1 MSKNDITGD
10 NLTSKAPNKA
20 YDDGWDRIFGKK
32 KKELKPYSND
42 GNSAEHV
49 EVRANWY
56 GEADVDEDAELSSE
70 FAHPAYTRYPH
81 LKDQKMK
88 QKAMTELNY
97 DGNEDRGRY
106 GEDESND

>member
-20 YDDGWDRIFGKK
+20 YDDGWDRIFGKE

-49 EVRANWY
+49 
-56 GEADVDEDAELSSE
+56 ELSSE

>member
-1 MSKNDITGD
+1 MGKNDITGD

-32 KKELKPYSND
+32 KTKEAH
-42 GNSAEHV
+42 AE
-49 EVRANWY
+49 EFNGERADWY
-56 GEADVDEDAELSSE
+56 GYSDTDEESELSSE

-81 LKDQKMK
+81 LKNQKMK

-106 GEDESND
+106 GEDESNG

>member
-1 MSKNDITGD
+1 MGKNDITGD
-10 NLTSKAPNKA
+10 SLTSKSPSKA

-32 KKELKPYSND
+32 KEQPKP
-42 GNSAEHV
+42 E
-49 EVRANWY
+49 RANWY
-56 GEADVDEDAELSSE
+56 GEADVDEDAESSSE

-81 LKDQKMK
+81 LKNQKMK
-88 QKAMTELNY
+88 QKSMTELNY

>member
-1 MSKNDITGD
+1 MGKNDITGD
-10 NLTSKAPNKA
+10 NLTSKSPSKA

-32 KKELKPYSND
+32 KRELKPYSND
-42 GNSAEHV
+42 GNSAEYV
-49 EVRANWY
+49 EERANWY
-56 GEADVDEDAELSSE
+56 GEAEVETYAMDSE

-81 LKDQKMK
+81 LKNQKMK

>member
-10 NLTSKAPNKA
+10 NLTSKAPSKA

-32 KKELKPYSND
+32 K
-42 GNSAEHV
+42 
-49 EVRANWY
+49 
-56 GEADVDEDAELSSE
+56 AELDSE

-81 LKDQKMK
+81 LKNQKMK
-88 QKAMTELNY
+88 QKSMTELNY

>member
-1 MSKNDITGD
+1 MGKNDITGD

-32 KKELKPYSND
+32 KSKEAH
-42 GNSAEHV
+42 AE
-49 EVRANWY
+49 EFNGERADWY
-56 GEADVDEDAELSSE
+56 GYADTDEDTKLDSE

-81 LKDQKMK
+81 LKNQKMK

-106 GEDESND
+106 GEDESNE

>member
-1 MSKNDITGD
+1 MGKNDITGD

-20 YDDGWDRIFGKK
+20 YDNGWDRIFGKK
-32 KKELKPYSND
+32 KKDEP
-42 GNSAEHV
+42 V
-49 EVRANWY
+49 EERANWY
-56 GEADVDEDAELSSE
+56 GEADKLDSE

-81 LKDQKMK
+81 LKNQKMK

>member
-10 NLTSKAPNKA
+10 SLTSKSPSKA

-49 EVRANWY
+49 ETYAT
-56 GEADVDEDAELSSE
+56 DSE

-81 LKDQKMK
+81 LKNQKMK
-88 QKAMTELNY
+88 QKSMTELNY

>member
-1 MSKNDITGD
+1 LSKNDITGD

-49 EVRANWY
+49 EERANWY
-56 GEADVDEDAELSSE
+56 GEPELSSE

>member
-1 MSKNDITGD
+1 MAIKNDITGD
-10 NLTSKAPNKA
+10 SLTSKASTKQ
-20 YDDGWDRIFGKK
+20 YDEGWDRIFGKK
-32 KKELKPYSND
+32 KAKKAHEEEFN
-42 GNSAEHV
+42 
-49 EVRANWY
+49 
-56 GEADVDEDAELSSE
+56 SE

-81 LKDQKMK
+81 LKNQKMK

>member
-1 MSKNDITGD
+1 LSKNDITGD
-10 NLTSKAPNKA
+10 SLTSKAPNKA
-20 YDDGWDRIFGKK
+20 YDDGWDRIFGNK
-32 KKELKPYSND
+32 KKEEP
-42 GNSAEHV
+42 
-49 EVRANWY
+49 
-56 GEADVDEDAELSSE
+56 ELSSE

-81 LKDQKMK
+81 LKNQKMK

>member
-1 MSKNDITGD
+1 MGKNDITGD
-10 NLTSKAPNKA
+10 SLTSKAPNTA

-32 KKELKPYSND
+32 KSKEAH
-42 GNSAEHV
+42 AE
-49 EVRANWY
+49 EFNGERADWY
-56 GEADVDEDAELSSE
+56 GYSDTDEDAKLDSE

-81 LKDQKMK
+81 LKNQKMK

-106 GEDESND
+106 GEDESNG